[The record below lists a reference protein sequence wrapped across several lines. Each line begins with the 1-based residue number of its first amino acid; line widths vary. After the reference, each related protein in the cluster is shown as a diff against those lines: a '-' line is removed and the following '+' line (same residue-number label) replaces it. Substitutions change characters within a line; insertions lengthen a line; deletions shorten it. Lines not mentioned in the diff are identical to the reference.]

1 MQEVPFVVYEATM
14 SRFERTIKR
23 LWVLCIILVFLLVA
37 TNLAWLY
44 YEEQF
49 ETVTTVE
56 QEVDSGDG
64 NGDTIVNGVGDIY
77 GKDKTDSN

>member
-14 SRFERTIKR
+14 SRFERTIRR
-23 LWVLCIILVFLLVA
+23 LWILCIILVFLLVA

-49 ETVTTVE
+49 ETVTTTIEAE
-56 QEVDSGDG
+56 QEAD
-64 NGDTIVNGVGDIY
+64 NGGTNTIVGGDY
-77 GKDKTDSN
+77 EHEAEGQNNN

>member
-14 SRFERTIKR
+14 SRFERTIRR
-23 LWVLCIILVFLLVA
+23 LWILCIILVFLLVA

-64 NGDTIVNGVGDIY
+64 NGDTIVNGIGDIY

>member
-14 SRFERTIKR
+14 SRFERTIRR
-23 LWVLCIILVFLLVA
+23 LWILCIILVFLLVA

-64 NGDTIVNGVGDIY
+64 SGDTIVNGIGDIY
-77 GKDKTDSN
+77 GKDKTESN